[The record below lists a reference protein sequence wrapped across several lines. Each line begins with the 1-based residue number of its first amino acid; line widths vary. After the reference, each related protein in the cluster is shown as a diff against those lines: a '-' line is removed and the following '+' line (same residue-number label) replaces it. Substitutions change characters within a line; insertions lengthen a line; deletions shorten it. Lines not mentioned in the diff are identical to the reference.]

1 MYPSTS
7 SGLDLSLQQLETVLR
22 TVDQNARYEDPIY
35 FLFPASLTKNFTQ
48 HQRLKELN
56 VKYSFEHFIRFHIST
71 EALPKVDL
79 VSFFM
84 LKFVKDVGLN
94 IVVLKSGK
102 YAKKINDTDAGFF
115 SGNDDPTIEELYAKC
130 RYSIF

>member
-22 TVDQNARYEDPIY
+22 TVDQNTRYEDLIY

-56 VKYSFEHFIRFHIST
+56 VKYSIEHFIHFHISI

-79 VSFFM
+79 VSFFT

-94 IVVLKSGK
+94 IVLLKSGK
-102 YAKKINDTDAGFF
+102 YAQKIDTDVGFF
-115 SGNDDPTIEELYAKC
+115 SSNDDPTIEELYAKC
-130 RYSIF
+130 HCSIF